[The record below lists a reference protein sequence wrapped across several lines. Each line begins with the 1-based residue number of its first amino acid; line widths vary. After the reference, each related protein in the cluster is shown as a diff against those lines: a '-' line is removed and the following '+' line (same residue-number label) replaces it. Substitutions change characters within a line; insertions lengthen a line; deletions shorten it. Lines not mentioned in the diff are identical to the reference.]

1 MTGVPVHRRRRPGRD
16 GRVAAALEYAR
27 MLPEAGELNV
37 LSGGEAGGRRRRRRR
52 GGQQARGRCRLVVVG
67 P

>member
-27 MLPEAGELNV
+27 VLPEAGELNV
-37 LSGGEAGGRRRRRRR
+37 LGGGEAGGRRR